1 MIRPQTLRTKELY
14 QQSVEKSHSSD
25 RFYMYTNK
33 THSPHTDYTKVFYL
47 LLRKT
52 GKLPAEKLE

>member
-33 THSPHTDYTKVFYL
+33 THSPHTNYTKVFYPL
-47 LLRKT
+47 LKKF
-52 GKLPAEKLE
+52 GELPAKKI